1 MLIVLNIRL
10 SLMSYDSGGISLGGS
25 QITHDFFW

>member
-10 SLMSYDSGGISLGGS
+10 SLMSYDSGGINPGGS
-25 QITHDFFW
+25 QINHDFFW